1 MKQIIPIII
10 VAAAIAGVVVLKKSK
25 STEASEKNSG
35 ICPCEMI
42 HAAQSNQTEVGASS
56 VE

>member
-1 MKQIIPIII
+1 MKRIIPIII

-25 STEASEKNSG
+25 STEASEKNGG

-42 HAAQSNQTEVGASS
+42 HAAQSNQTEAGASS